1 MLSMLRL
8 LGTVGSSMRVRLLSH
23 DHQKDKQLGSPKLAL
38 TAVIL
43 WFYLLSF
50 ERVRS
55 TKETNECWP
64 LLKTTGYFQKV
75 SMTWE
80 AGYLTFLHQ
89 KASPTFCNTVEM
101 V

>member
-1 MLSMLRL
+1 MLRL
-8 LGTVGSSMRVRLLSH
+8 LGAIGSSMRVRLLSH

-43 WFYLLSF
+43 WFDLLSF
-50 ERVRS
+50 ERVRR
-55 TKETNECWP
+55 TKETNKCWH
-64 LLKTTGYFQKV
+64 LFRKTGYFQKV

-80 AGYLTFLHQ
+80 ASYRLYFHQ